1 MVYEILQ
8 IAVNGLTGSP
18 LAHSLCKIANCLMST
33 TPVVYEL
40 LCKQYSEQYL
50 QALAVISVLFA
61 VFIMLCAMFNGNRK
75 LVVWLLAVMLLLIVA
90 SPFVYKLAVRIYCY
104 NTFGY

>member
-8 IAVNGLTGSP
+8 IAADGLVHGP
-18 LAHSLCKIANCLMST
+18 LARSLCKIVNCLMST
-33 TPVVYEL
+33 TPIVYEL
-40 LCKQYSEQYL
+40 LCKQYNEQYL

-61 VFIMLCAMFNGNRK
+61 VFIMLCAMFNGNKK
-75 LVVWLLAVMLLLIVA
+75 LVVYLLAVMLLLIVA

>member
-8 IAVNGLTGSP
+8 IAADGLVHGP
-18 LAHSLCKIANCLMST
+18 LARSLCRIVNCLMST

-40 LCKQYSEQYL
+40 LCKQYNEQYL
-50 QALAVISVLFA
+50 QALTVISVLFA
-61 VFIMLCAMFNGNRK
+61 VFIMLCAMFNGSKK
-75 LVVWLLAVMLLLIVA
+75 LVTWLLAIMLLLIVA
-90 SPFVYKLAVRIYCY
+90 SPLVYRLAVRIYCY

>member
-8 IAVNGLTGSP
+8 IGLNGLANGP
-18 LAHSLCKIANCLMST
+18 LTHTLCKMVNCLLST
-33 TPVVYEL
+33 TPIVYEL

-50 QALAVISVLFA
+50 QALVVISVLFA
-61 VFIMLCAMFNGNRK
+61 VFIMLSAMFNGNKR
-75 LVVWLLAVMLLLIVA
+75 LIVCLLAVMLLLIVA

>member
-1 MVYEILQ
+1 MVYELLQ
-8 IAVNGLTGSP
+8 IAADGLVHGP
-18 LAHSLCKIANCLMST
+18 LAHSLCRIVNCLMST
-33 TPVVYEL
+33 TPIVYEL

-61 VFIMLCAMFNGNRK
+61 VFIMLCAMLNGGKK
-75 LVVWLLAVMLLLIVA
+75 LVTWLLVTMLLLIVA

-104 NTFGY
+104 DTFGY

>member
-1 MVYEILQ
+1 MVYELLQ
-8 IAVNGLTGSP
+8 IAVDGLANGPLT
-18 LAHSLCKIANCLMST
+18 HSLCKMVNCLLST
-33 TPVVYEL
+33 TPIVYEL
-40 LCKQYSEQYL
+40 LCKQYNEQYL

-61 VFIMLCAMFNGNRK
+61 VFIMLCAMFNGGKK
-75 LVVWLLAVMLLLIVA
+75 LVTWLLVIMLLLIVA

>member
-8 IAVNGLTGSP
+8 IAVNGLANGP
-18 LAHSLCKIANCLMST
+18 LTRSLCKIVNCLMST

-40 LCKQYSEQYL
+40 LCKQYNEQYL

-90 SPFVYKLAVRIYCY
+90 SPFVYKIAVRIYCY

>member
-8 IAVNGLTGSP
+8 IAADGLANGP
-18 LAHSLCKIANCLMST
+18 LARSLCKIVNCLMST
-33 TPVVYEL
+33 TPIVYEL
-40 LCKQYSEQYL
+40 LCKQYNEQYL

-61 VFIMLCAMFNGNRK
+61 VFIMLCAMFNGGKK
-75 LVVWLLAVMLLLIVA
+75 LVTWLLVIMLLLIVA

>member
-8 IAVNGLTGSP
+8 IAVNGLANGLLTR
-18 LAHSLCKIANCLMST
+18 SLCKMVNCLMST
-33 TPVVYEL
+33 TPIVYEL

-50 QALAVISVLFA
+50 QVLAVMCVLFA
-61 VFIMLCAMFNGNRK
+61 VFIMLCAMFNGNKK
-75 LVVWLLAVMLLLIVA
+75 LVVCLLAVMLLLIVA
-90 SPFVYKLAVRIYCY
+90 SPFVYKIAVRIYCY

>member
-8 IAVNGLTGSP
+8 IATDGLVHCP
-18 LAHSLCKIANCLMST
+18 LARSLCKIVNCLMST
-33 TPVVYEL
+33 TPIVYEL

-61 VFIMLCAMFNGNRK
+61 VFIMLCAMFNGNKK
-75 LVVWLLAVMLLLIVA
+75 LIVCLLAVMLLLIVA
-90 SPFVYKLAVRIYCY
+90 SPFAYKLAVRIYCY

>member
-1 MVYEILQ
+1 MVYELLQ
-8 IAVNGLTGSP
+8 IAVNGLANSP
-18 LAHSLCKIANCLMST
+18 LTHTLCKMVNCLLST

-40 LCKQYSEQYL
+40 LCKQYNEQYL
-50 QALAVISVLFA
+50 QALTVISALFA
-61 VFIMLCAMFNGNRK
+61 VFIMLCAMFNGNKK
-75 LVVWLLAVMLLLIVA
+75 LIVCLLAVMLLLIVA